1 MGENMKIIRLDRDS
15 PDFPVSLLE
24 IPRAPKGLYCVG
36 DISLLSGRCAAV
48 VGSRR
53 HTIYG
58 KQVAMMIGRMLAENG
73 ITVVSGMAK
82 GIDSF
87 AHQGALMPENGKTIA
102 VLGTAIGKAY
112 PASNQ
117 KLMDEIEKRGL
128 VISEYPPDFPGSS
141 YGFPARNRIISGL
154 SQVTIVVEAG
164 LNSGSLITAQIAGE
178 QGRTVYAVPG
188 NINSQ
193 FSIGTNLLIR
203 DGASPLVVIEDVVRE
218 MGVEPSGIV
227 GTDDESLESSMGED
241 EVAIYRL
248 VRGEQGLTPDQIGS
262 RSGLPVSKVNGIL
275 TVLEIKGAITTSS
288 GRIFLGHI

>member
-1 MGENMKIIRLDRDS
+1 MEITRLDRES
-15 PDFPVSLLE
+15 PLFPAVLRE
-24 IPRAPKGLYCVG
+24 IPRAPKHLYCIG
-36 DISLLSGRCAAV
+36 DVSLLSGTCAAV

-58 KQVAMMIGRMLAENG
+58 KQVAVMIGRMLAENG

-82 GIDSF
+82 GIDSY
-87 AHQGALMPENGKTIA
+87 AHKGALMPENGKTIA

-117 KLMDEIEKRGL
+117 KLMEEIEKRGL

-164 LNSGSLITAQIAGE
+164 LNSGSLITAQLAGE

-188 NINSQ
+188 NINRQ

-203 DGASPLVVIEDVVRE
+203 DGASPLVVIEDVIRE
-218 MGVEPSGIV
+218 MGVRPADISGR
-227 GTDDESLESSMGED
+227 DDEGIENSMGED
-241 EVAIYRL
+241 EIAIYRL
-248 VRGEQGLTPDQIGS
+248 IRGEQGLTPDQIGS
-262 RSGLPVSKVNGIL
+262 LAGLPVPKVNGIL